1 MGDSLTPEQLAE
13 YKEAFA
19 LFDKDGSGTISG
31 QELGQVMRSLG
42 QIPTNSE
49 LEDMVMEVDS
59 NGNGEIDFPEFC
71 ELMGK
76 MNGSRGSKE
85 QQEEMLRDA
94 FKVFDKDGGGSISSA
109 ELRHVLTNLGDKL
122 TDEEVDEMM
131 READM
136 DGNGEIDYD
145 EFAKI
150 MMGDLPHY

>member
-85 QQEEMLRDA
+85 QQEEMRWW
-94 FKVFDKDGGGSISSA
+94 
-109 ELRHVLTNLGDKL
+109 R
-122 TDEEVDEMM
+122 EEAQ
-131 READM
+131 RA
-136 DGNGEIDYD
+136 
-145 EFAKI
+145 
-150 MMGDLPHY
+150 